1 MKIAF
6 VCDPLDGFKI
16 YKDSTYAMM
25 TEAARRGHVIHVFQ
39 HKDMAFEAGK
49 VVANIS
55 RVTLTDDNDD
65 WYRLDAPVAQEL
77 SDFDAILERTDPPFN
92 MEYIYATYLLE
103 LAQQQGARI
112 FNKPEAVRSFN
123 EKLAIAQFP
132 QYIAPTLVTSDA
144 ARIKAFHGE
153 HRDIILKPLDG
164 MGGAGIFRVKDDA
177 LNLGSIMETLTD
189 NGRQTIMVQRYI
201 PEITEGDKR
210 ILLIGGQ
217 VVPYC
222 LARIPQGT
230 EIRGNLAVGGV
241 GVAREISARDREIGE
256 ALAPILLK
264 RGLLLVGLDAI
275 GDYMTEL
282 NVTSPTCFQEI
293 KEQTGFD
300 VAAMF
305 VDALEKQAE
314 TWNS

>member
-25 TEAARRGHVIHVFQ
+25 AEAARRGHVVHVFQ
-39 HKDMAFEAGK
+39 HKDMAFEGGK
-49 VVANIS
+49 VVANVS
-55 RVTLTDDNDD
+55 RVTLTGNDD
-65 WYRLDAPVAQEL
+65 DWHRQDAPVAQEL
-77 SDFDAILERTDPPFN
+77 SGFDAILERTDPPFN

-112 FNKPEAVRSFN
+112 FNKPEAIRSFN

-132 QYIAPTLVTSDA
+132 QYITPTLVSSDA
-144 ARIKAFHGE
+144 VRIKAFHGE
-153 HRDIILKPLDG
+153 HHDVILKPLDG

-177 LNLGSIMETLTD
+177 LNLGSIIETLTA
-189 NGRQTIMVQRYI
+189 NSKQTIMVQRYI

-241 GVAREISARDREIGE
+241 GVAREISVRDREIGE

-293 KEQTGFD
+293 KQQTGFD
-300 VAAMF
+300 VADMF
-305 VDALEKQAE
+305 VDALEKQTE

>member
-1 MKIAF
+1 MNLAF
-6 VCDPLDGFKI
+6 VTDPLDGFKT

-25 TEAARRGHVIHVFQ
+25 AEAARRGHAIHVFQ
-39 HKDMAFEAGK
+39 HRDMAFESGS
-49 VVANIS
+49 VVANAA
-55 RVTLTDDNDD
+55 RVTLTGDADD
-65 WYRLDAPVAQEL
+65 WYRLDAPTAQPL
-77 SDFDAILERTDPPFN
+77 TAFDAILERTDPPFD
-92 MEYIYATYLLE
+92 MEYVYATYLLE
-103 LAQQQGARI
+103 LAEKQGARI
-112 FNKPEAVRSFN
+112 FNKPEAVRSCN

-132 QYIAPTLVTSDA
+132 QFIAPTLVTSDA
-144 ARIKAFHGE
+144 ARVRAFHAE

-164 MGGAGIFRVKDDA
+164 MGGIGIFRVGEDA
-177 LNLGSIMETLTD
+177 LNLGSIIETLSD
-189 NGRQTIMVQRYI
+189 NGRRTIMVQRYI
-201 PEITEGDKR
+201 PEIAQGDKR
-210 ILLIGGQ
+210 ILLIGGE

-230 EIRGNLAVGGV
+230 EIRGNLAVGGL

-256 ALAPILLK
+256 TLAPILLQ

-293 KEQTGFD
+293 RQQTGFD

-305 VDALEKQAE
+305 VDALEKHCA

>member
-16 YKDSTYAMM
+16 VKDSTYAMM
-25 TEAARRGHVIHVFQ
+25 AEAVRRGYTIHVFQ
-39 HKDMAFEAGK
+39 HSDMAFEGGK

-55 RVTLTDDNDD
+55 RVTLTDDDDD
-65 WYRLDAPVAQEL
+65 WYRQDAPIAQKL

-112 FNKPEAVRSFN
+112 FNKPEAIRSFN

-132 QYIAPTLVTSDA
+132 QYIAPTLVSSDA
-144 ARIKAFHGE
+144 VRIKAFHAQ
-153 HRDIILKPLDG
+153 HPDIILKPLDG
-164 MGGAGIFRVKDDA
+164 MGGAGIFRVKEDA
-177 LNLGSIMETLTD
+177 LNLGSIIETLTE

-230 EIRGNLAVGGV
+230 EIRGNLAVGGI

-256 ALAPILLK
+256 ALAPILLT

-293 KEQTGFD
+293 KQQTGFD

-305 VDALEKQAE
+305 LDALEKQTE
-314 TWNS
+314 TWNA